1 MFIKI
6 MEINK
11 IINDIFKI
19 VLNIILIT
27 IAVSCL
33 VQVFS
38 GDFTS
43 IGILYRLIIVG
54 LCIFIIFNKKY
65 RYFGA
70 SLLLLLIF
78 IAYIF
83 QQNNIPG

>member
-1 MFIKI
+1 MDV
-6 MEINK
+6 NK

-27 IAVSCL
+27 IAVSCS
-33 VQVFS
+33 VQVLT

-43 IGILYRLIIVG
+43 IGILYRIVIVG
-54 LCIFIIFNKKY
+54 LCVFTIFNKKY
-65 RYFGA
+65 RYIGT

-78 IAYIF
+78 IIYILSK
-83 QQNNIPG
+83 

>member
-1 MFIKI
+1 

-11 IINDIFKI
+11 IINDIFRI

-27 IAVSCL
+27 IAVTCSI
-33 VQVFS
+33 QIFS

-43 IGILYRLIIVG
+43 IGIIYRLVIVG
-54 LCIFIIFNKKY
+54 LCVFTIFNKKY
-65 RYFGA
+65 RYVGA

-78 IAYIF
+78 IAYI
-83 QQNNIPG
+83 IY

>member
-1 MFIKI
+1 

-11 IINDIFKI
+11 IINDIFRI

-27 IAVSCL
+27 IAVSCS
-33 VQVFS
+33 VQVFT

-43 IGILYRLIIVG
+43 NDILYRLVIVG
-54 LCIFIIFNKKY
+54 LCVFTIFNKKY
-65 RYFGA
+65 RYVGA

-78 IAYIF
+78 IAYI
-83 QQNNIPG
+83 IY

>member
-6 MEINK
+6 MDVNK

-27 IAVSCL
+27 IAVSCS
-33 VQVFS
+33 VQVLT

-43 IGILYRLIIVG
+43 IGILYRIVIVG
-54 LCIFIIFNKKY
+54 LCVFTIFNKKY
-65 RYFGA
+65 RYIGT

-78 IAYIF
+78 IIYILSK
-83 QQNNIPG
+83 